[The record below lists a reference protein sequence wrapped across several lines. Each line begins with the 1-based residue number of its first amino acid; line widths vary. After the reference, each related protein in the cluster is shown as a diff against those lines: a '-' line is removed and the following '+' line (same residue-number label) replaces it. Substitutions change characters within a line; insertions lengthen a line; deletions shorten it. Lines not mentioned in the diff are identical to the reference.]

1 MLTDS
6 QSLGKKLF
14 LVIQLAIFFS
24 EIRVKVDDDDATT
37 TYEYKSDKRTVD
49 ST

>member
-6 QSLGKKLF
+6 QPSGRNFFLLF
-14 LVIQLAIFFS
+14 SWQFFS
-24 EIRVKVDDDDATT
+24 EIRQKVDDDDATT